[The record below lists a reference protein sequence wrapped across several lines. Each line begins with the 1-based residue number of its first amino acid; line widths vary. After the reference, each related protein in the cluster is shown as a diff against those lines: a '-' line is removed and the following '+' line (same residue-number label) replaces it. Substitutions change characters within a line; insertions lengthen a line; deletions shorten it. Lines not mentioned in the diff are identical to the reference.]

1 MKLLFLTLIIANLA
15 FAQKYVVFENNKK
28 NKALFDYN
36 DPNSLVSMLVQSR
49 DKIIAND
56 TRDGIITSGVN
67 EEYTLHPIDGM
78 PYFSY
83 PGEDWPFQLADGF
96 DWPLRK
102 TNMNESARDM
112 LNRLK
117 SQGEPDFG
125 LEPAQY
131 TDAVDLFLTD
141 PELFAKFEVQYVKST
156 WNVKLPDQ
164 IVHYDVNQI
173 DLIVVDSIKIYFARK
188 SPYENKHF
196 ICLTLKLDE
205 LKELERLDYLNESL
219 SKTITSKLREYQ
231 LKKKELETAEGPKFN
246 LIEYDAYR
254 QGSLFN
260 TYNEDEFKVYQKTS
274 CIKNIY
280 PGHSWPFQL
289 ADGTVWP
296 LRKTNMNES
305 ARDMLNRLKSQGEP
319 DFGLEP
325 AQYTFADIL
334 LADPDLF
341 AKFEAQYVKCG
352 EKQEVKQPDFEA
364 IYWVDY
370 PDPAVYLKRSFSKD
384 TLGKFKTSFSQLLFT
399 ERLNN
404 KKGFDQKPQVLMSFG
419 SSYEY
424 YENPISQEI
433 LDLLKVELAPFSLNK
448 ELSWQQLISNRKG
461 NKISNEDLKKLIHC
475 TDINEN
481 GIEY

>member
-1 MKLLFLTLIIANLA
+1 
-15 FAQKYVVFENNKK
+15 
-28 NKALFDYN
+28 
-36 DPNSLVSMLVQSR
+36 
-49 DKIIAND
+49 
-56 TRDGIITSGVN
+56 
-67 EEYTLHPIDGM
+67 
-78 PYFSY
+78 
-83 PGEDWPFQLADGF
+83 
-96 DWPLRK
+96 
-102 TNMNESARDM
+102 MNESARDM

-117 SQGEPDFG
+117 SQGEPDF
-125 LEPAQY
+125 EQPPAQF
-131 TDAVDLFLTD
+131 TDGVDFLFAD
-141 PELFAKFEVQYVKST
+141 PELFAKFEVQYVKCNYGAT
-156 WNVKLPDQ
+156 VRRPDQ
-164 IVHYDVNQI
+164 IVYYDVNQI
-173 DLIVVDSIKIYFARK
+173 DLIVVDSTKIYFARK

-196 ICLTLKLDE
+196 ICLTVKLDE

-231 LKKKELETAEGPKFN
+231 LKKKELETVEGPIFN

-254 QGSLFN
+254 QESLFN

-289 ADGTVWP
+289 ADGTEWP
-296 LRKTNMNES
+296 LRKINMNES

-319 DFGLEP
+319 DFEQPP
-325 AQYTFADIL
+325 AQFTDGVDLLFAD
-334 LADPDLF
+334 PELF
-341 AKFEAQYVKCG
+341 AKFEVQYVKCG
-352 EKQEVKQPDFEA
+352 ENQEVKQPDFEA

-448 ELSWQQLISNRKG
+448 EFSWQQLISNRKG